1 MYSKNHALKH
11 RHAVAYRFENWA
23 AYNYVNNGNLNI
35 KQQQQQ
41 QQVHATHT
49 QTHKCTWLP
58 TTMVRKFISIC
69 NFI

>member
-1 MYSKNHALKH
+1 MYSQNHALKH

-41 QQVHATHT
+41 QVQATHT
-49 QTHKCTWLP
+49 HKYMY
-58 TTMVRKFISIC
+58 MVTYNNGEKVYF
-69 NFI
+69 NM